1 MRVAVRPLVGTRVT
15 PNQVTT
21 LRLVTGLAAAGLF
34 AVGGDYWPY
43 VGGAVFVLSVV
54 LDRADGEL
62 ARLGGKTTPWG
73 HRYDLIADA
82 ASNAVALVG
91 VGVGLRGGVLGA
103 WAIPMGLLAGAA
115 VAFIL
120 WAVMRVE
127 ETDGARAAELPAIGG
142 FDVDDAVLFIPLTI
156 WFGGSVPL
164 LIAAGVSAPAVAL
177 FFLWRLIRRRS
188 GAAPDKR

>member
-1 MRVAVRPLVGTRVT
+1 M
-15 PNQVTT
+15 
-21 LRLVTGLAAAGLF
+21 
-34 AVGGDYWPY
+34 
-43 VGGAVFVLSVV
+43 V

-73 HRYDLIADA
+73 HTFDLIADA
-82 ASNAVALVG
+82 ACNGTALVG
-91 VGVGLRGGVLGA
+91 VGVGLRGGTLGA
-103 WAIPMGLLAGAA
+103 WAMPMGLLAGTA

-142 FDVDDAVLFIPLTI
+142 FDVDDSVLFIPLAI

-164 LIAAGVSAPAVAL
+164 LIAASVSAPAVAL
-177 FFLWRLIRRRS
+177 FFLWRLVRRRS
-188 GAAPDKR
+188 

>member
-1 MRVAVRPLVGTRVT
+1 MRVAVRPLAETWVT

-21 LRLVTGLAAAGLF
+21 LRLATGLAAAGLF
-34 AVGGDYWPY
+34 AVGGDYWPH

-73 HRYDLIADA
+73 HTYDLIADA
-82 ASNAVALVG
+82 ACNAAALVG
-91 VGVGLRGGVLGA
+91 VGIGLHAGFLGV
-103 WAIPMGLLAGAA
+103 WAGPMGLLAGAA

-127 ETDGARAAELPAIGG
+127 ELDGARAAELPAVGG

-156 WFGGSVPL
+156 WLGGSVPL
-164 LIAAGVSAPAVAL
+164 LIAATVCAPAAAVY
-177 FFLWRLIRRRS
+177 FLWRLVRRPS
-188 GAAPDKR
+188 GTTSDER